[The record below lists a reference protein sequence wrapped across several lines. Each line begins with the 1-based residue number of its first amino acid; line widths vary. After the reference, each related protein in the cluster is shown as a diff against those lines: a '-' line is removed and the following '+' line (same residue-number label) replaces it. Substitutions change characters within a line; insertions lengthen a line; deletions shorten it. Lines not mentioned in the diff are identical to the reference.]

1 MDWYR
6 KLRTFLTEVNGELKR
21 TSWPSRME
29 VQGTTGV
36 VILTVFIFALYLY
49 VVDTF
54 LFRTIDWIFKLAG

>member
-54 LFRTIDWIFKLAG
+54 LFKTIDWIFTIAG